1 MDTTTSNSERGN
13 VTPNGS
19 LCHFIE
25 HVEGE
30 HRELLPMSAGE
41 AVVPLRRLVLRR
53 LLAPP
58 TRYRALACR
67 DGERWRPLLAELRR
81 DRIAGAARA
90 LGQAWCGRG
99 RGGPMTCAA
108 T

>member
-1 MDTTTSNSERGN
+1 MLP
-13 VTPNGS
+13 PNGS

-41 AVVPLRRLVLRR
+41 AVLPMRWPVLRR

-58 TRYRALACR
+58 TRYRALVCR
-67 DGERWRPLLAELRR
+67 DGEHWCPLLAELRR
-81 DRIAGAARA
+81 GRIAGAARA
-90 LGQAWCGRG
+90 LG
-99 RGGPMTCAA
+99 
-108 T
+108 